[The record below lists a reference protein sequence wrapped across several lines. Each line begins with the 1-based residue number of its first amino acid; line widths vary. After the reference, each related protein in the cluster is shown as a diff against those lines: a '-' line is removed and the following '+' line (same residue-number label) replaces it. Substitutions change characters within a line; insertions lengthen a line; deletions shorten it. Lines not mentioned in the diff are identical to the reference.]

1 MLNKIED
8 ILKYFLKSSDFKE
21 FEDKKYPVSLNQR
34 ILGLHPIECES
45 VFLITRVFI
54 LSISEQLN
62 IKDLK
67 LIKNISKINYINML
81 NDLINYKKI
90 LNNIILND
98 EMKEDKRYNNVFF
111 LSLDITIFT
120 IISTRE
126 NSTEG
131 LFLIWKSLIRSRD
144 QIDNSLSWIRKYE
157 TKHNTSLIP
166 GIGNPKR
173 YLQDQDLKV
182 INRTLPDFLKPNKK
196 N

>member
-98 EMKEDKRYNNVFF
+98 EMKEDKRYFF